1 MAKAKKL
8 SLLELATL
16 ELRKAKLGMPMFAK
30 LIFPNSLEVHY
41 RVDGEWQF
49 ELFGPEDKEDNY
61 SLVSRVLAFFEPVR
75 VLAFFE
81 PVPAPVKKE
90 KKAAPVKKEKKA
102 APAKKKKKK
111 KKK

>member
-61 SLVSRVLAFFEPVR
+61 SLVSRVLAFFEPV
-75 VLAFFE
+75 
-81 PVPAPVKKE
+81 PAPVKKE